1 MKTLLPKV
9 IFASLMLTLS
19 FKAQSQVGWQ
29 IDQTDTAFLIDFDN
43 TVTGVNNGQFN
54 GSGFSNVP
62 SAGQI
67 DTDAIIVTGMS
78 DGDLSFGAVNTSGD
92 FARGTST
99 GGVTTGGVYG
109 FEVTSNNHALGVQP
123 GGSDFTPGDIILRL
137 QNSTLETITELTLAY
152 DILVFNDKPRSNS
165 FNFSYS
171 LDDLTYTHVPALDF
185 ATIQPEDASPAWKTI
200 KKSTIISGL
209 SLLPDAVMYLK
220 WTSDDVSGSS
230 NRDEIAIDNIQ
241 LVLNPSPVNYTYN
254 NSWTPQDPT
263 GISRL
268 VDNIVIS
275 EGNAVIS
282 GDTQAKDVTIQSS

>member
-9 IFASLMLTLS
+9 ILTFFILTLS

-137 QNSTLETITELTLAY
+137 QNSTLETITELTLA
-152 DILVFNDKPRSNS
+152 
-165 FNFSYS
+165 
-171 LDDLTYTHVPALDF
+171 
-185 ATIQPEDASPAWKTI
+185 
-200 KKSTIISGL
+200 
-209 SLLPDAVMYLK
+209 
-220 WTSDDVSGSS
+220 
-230 NRDEIAIDNIQ
+230 
-241 LVLNPSPVNYTYN
+241 
-254 NSWTPQDPT
+254 
-263 GISRL
+263 
-268 VDNIVIS
+268 
-275 EGNAVIS
+275 
-282 GDTQAKDVTIQSS
+282 